1 MLLIDLISKIDENA
15 NIRLVT
21 MVHGLTFSHE
31 CQANE
36 LTDTSDTIQL
46 LETEIKSITANGN
59 YLEIYL

>member
-1 MLLIDLISKIDENA
+1 MLLIDLIPTINENT

-21 MVHGLTFSHE
+21 MVHGLAFSHE
-31 CQANE
+31 CQTNG
-36 LTDTSDTIQL
+36 LTDTTDTIQL